1 MKKRNLLLSA
11 SLITLVLGISVSS
24 VSAELQYVEVEK
36 GERQAVHSNIIRE
49 RAKANAQANLNYD
62 YVYNN
67 AGVSY
72 QVLLGQQISQLASM
86 TSSLANQ
93 IARQANSDPAY
104 GPQLSIAP
112 VVNSSTHVT
121 NIYGPTGVNV
131 KTVRTLLNYRL
142 MIAGNPNIKVGKI
155 HDKDKYVLVE
165 LVTLN
170 GSLVGKYQVSKQNG
184 QWTTNQR

>member
-11 SLITLVLGISVSS
+11 SLITLVAGISSPYVN
-24 VSAELQYVEVEK
+24 AELQLVEVDK
-36 GERQAVHSNIIRE
+36 GERQAIHSNIVRE
-49 RAKANAQANLNYD
+49 RAKANAQTNLNYE

-67 AGVSY
+67 SGISN
-72 QVLLGQQISQLASM
+72 QVLLGQQIAQLASM

-93 IARQANSDPAY
+93 IAQQASSDLVY

-112 VVNSSTHVT
+112 VVNSSTPVT

-142 MIAGNPNIKVGKI
+142 MIAGNPNIKAGKV
-155 HDKDKYVLVE
+155 HDNAKYVLVE

-170 GSLVGKYQVSKQNG
+170 GSLVGKYQVSKENG
-184 QWTTNQR
+184 QWTTNQH